1 VSEWTSEPSWSEALL
16 VTKDFKQFK
25 PAEVEAMVAEQI
37 TPGLWWDARVAAH
50 CKLPT
55 DGVVFHYHPVSFLGW
70 FNQELLDAAESAGP
84 AASAADAKEVPKGIT
99 DDFGDVNGDS
109 MRSSGEVSEDPCN
122 QKITLQDL
130 VQGFDAPECT
140 P

>member
-1 VSEWTSEPSWSEALL
+1 
-16 VTKDFKQFK
+16 
-25 PAEVEAMVAEQI
+25 
-37 TPGLWWDARVAAH
+37 
-50 CKLPT
+50 
-55 DGVVFHYHPVSFLGW
+55 VFHYHPVSFLGW
-70 FNQELLDAAESAGP
+70 FNQEMLDAADSAGP
-84 AASAADAKEVPKGIT
+84 AANAADAKDIPKGIT